1 MTPTM
6 TRLQR
11 VQPGPTRHTVTRFLT
26 AMALMYL
33 LGLGFLVEFEGGAIG
48 IWAVLSDVGALLFGA
63 SLVPLV
69 RDVGFGPLMTRLG
82 LAAAGLVIAG
92 SAWLILVEV
101 LPGESNGAF
110 GLVLQMA
117 GLGTLGAWLAGVGRA
132 TLRTRRWSRLAGW
145 AGVVA
150 GTGYVVG
157 TAAAAVQAFTS
168 PVFYASYAAATLGTA
183 TWAVRVIREG
193 SHP

>member
-1 MTPTM
+1 MTATM
-6 TRLQR
+6 TRLR
-11 VQPGPTRHTVTRFLT
+11 TVQPGPTRHTVMRFLA

-33 LGLGFLVEFEGGAIG
+33 LGLGFLVEFEGGGMG

-69 RDVGFGPLMTRLG
+69 RGVGFGPLMTRLG

-92 SAWLILVEV
+92 SAWLVLVEA

-117 GLGTLGAWLAGVGRA
+117 GLGTLGAWLVGVGRA

-145 AGVVA
+145 AGLVA
-150 GTGYVVG
+150 GAGYVVG
-157 TAAAAVQAFTS
+157 SAAAALQAFTS
-168 PVFYASYAAATLGTA
+168 PAFYASYAAAIVGTA
-183 TWAVRVIREG
+183 TWAVRLIREG
-193 SHP
+193 SRP